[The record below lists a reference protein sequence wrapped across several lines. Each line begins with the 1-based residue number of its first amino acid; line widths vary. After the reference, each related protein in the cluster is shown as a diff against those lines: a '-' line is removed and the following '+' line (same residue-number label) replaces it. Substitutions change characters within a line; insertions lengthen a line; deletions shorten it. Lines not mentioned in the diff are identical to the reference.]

1 VNFEELS
8 LGDFSMTIADYRGAR
23 GANAGDDYHEL
34 WALRQALSLL
44 DKKTGLYAV
53 AVEGLQSE
61 DEGGKSP
68 NTWDGVDCTFYY
80 GNEDTGI
87 PTRIV
92 IAQFKYSSANPS
104 QNWSISRLIQ
114 STKKTGDNSVL
125 RKLANAYIGLKEKY
139 PHLVDSDNL
148 IVQLVSNQP
157 IATAVNTAIRNSID
171 SRTDHNK
178 SVKSSSE
185 PGYAKLL
192 KASGLKRTDFLSF
205 IKALDFSSC
214 GSSSRFSLEENVL
227 SVISGWTDEDARTT
241 VDHLM
246 RSVRRKMM
254 PEAKGEIITRHV
266 VLSWMGISDE
276 DVLFPCPSDIKQ
288 ISPLVNRKISGTIVS
303 EINNGSQYICIHGEG
318 GCGKSTLIQE
328 IKDCLPSQSVLIAF
342 DCYGGGRYLDAD
354 AFRHRPQDAFLQLI
368 NDLAV
373 SLRSPLLLS
382 KSSSIDYPRS
392 FKKRLERASEV
403 VASKNISA
411 RLVIVVDAADNSI
424 IAAQSQPTPE
434 KSFVYD
440 FVTLGDLPSNVCL
453 IVTTRSGRLDS
464 LRLPANFIS
473 HKLDGFDRDETAE
486 HIKLFW
492 KDSSDAWIDDFHHLS
507 GGNPRV
513 ERYAID
519 YSSSDQQKALSVLR
533 PEGKNLG
540 GIFKEQLL
548 TARRKSGRDLKTFC
562 SGVIALSRPIPIRH
576 LSSIIELNELQVRD
590 ICADLA
596 PGIIV
601 DKDVIRFA
609 DEDFES
615 FLRSEADQDTR
626 SIYGMIADHFL
637 KLYKVDSYAASHIA
651 SALLAAN
658 QRQSI
663 LDLINEEIEPTVI
676 NDPILR
682 REVQSQ
688 RLKIAMKV
696 CRETNNNADAIL
708 TLLYGAE
715 ALKTDTVIQEMLIEN
730 PDLAANFARDR
741 SSRLI
746 LGNADEYENHGR
758 LLFQLL
764 AHDARNN
771 DGISVCE
778 GLRQLQAWMQRRSDH
793 YHEQEKAHPNI
804 RPQGW
809 PIEYQDIA
817 AEIEAVLRIEGPTQ
831 AVKRMFN
838 WSPRSIALRVALSL
852 SFQLITSGEA
862 DLVERCLNE
871 TDIHSPWD
879 LFLLTPLALSG
890 KDIDLERV
898 KTDLEIFLIRGFIK
912 VDKLKNTWDD
922 DNVTVDYLEMI
933 LTACEV
939 FLAHGGE
946 RSKIIPVLEKF
957 NDSELRRHDQ
967 LFTSQAAIIDLTLRA
982 FTILEH
988 LNNRKP
994 TLATYLVD
1002 PPLQPDD
1009 LSKKEVV
1016 QRRRSN
1022 NENKQELEK
1031 FIGPQISIY
1040 DVRAQAIIGVIPSEQ
1055 LAVSFQ
1061 EAITKFHQSDYQ
1073 LSRDYHSIPM
1083 KTRMGISISRLL
1095 ALPKVNSV
1103 DLLGTILTL
1112 LGSSPSSSG
1121 KELIRIF
1128 QNLALDRSLHSRLLT
1143 EVVSQYQKVKN
1154 QRSSA
1159 EDKIEAFSNFARFLL
1174 PISQD
1179 DAEEI
1184 FKNAFLVA
1192 GEVNLDVVHEIS
1204 LFKPLT
1210 LRAIPNMS
1218 LEERRDVA
1226 RDFAVMVCDAGV
1238 RLDGYDHFPWNDAAQ
1253 AIATLDFP
1261 FSLAIT
1267 SRWDDENIAHMISLL
1282 PSVLEAALSLNV
1294 VSPTQ
1299 VSSFSPLL
1307 DEFDEELVCQVL
1319 DKVGSGDN
1327 VHNRNILIENIAKDE
1342 LLWFGK
1348 GTRSR
1353 ILEKINSISGQNE
1366 NGFWKTR
1373 LIKATEFHQK
1383 EKPNSQYSDNR
1394 SESLDSKERIDPLG
1408 EVDFSSYHFTSEQE
1422 VSCVISELYETARIR
1437 GTYAPISTILE
1448 RIRSVVQ
1455 VNDRRA
1461 YLEALSKLDVRY
1473 LSGYELGNEI
1483 SKCVEKWSGSPAIS
1497 SWCSN
1502 RLLQIVVERLPYF
1515 CSWPD
1520 YDKSFLSKILDKTG
1534 LEDSQIC
1541 AGLLDALERHA
1552 DVLKSPTIYTLVGL
1566 VGQYCT
1572 PQEAAQI
1579 ISRYANRLVN
1589 RIPLPDQE
1597 KWRFEDIPNDNASA
1611 FARFLYALLG
1621 DFDTRTRWRAA
1632 HAVRRLAQF
1641 ENLEIID
1648 ELVQLYDRNTDESF
1662 RDPDIPFYWLAA
1674 RLWFVIA
1681 LERIASEMPSTISK
1695 HGLWLLDVATDD
1707 KFPHV
1712 LLRSFAKSAVL
1723 KMVNSGNL
1731 ELNHS
1736 QMDKLNLAN
1745 TSLIPRK
1752 KGRDSYK
1759 VGFDRYSSQEK
1770 KDRRFHFD
1778 AMDTLPYWYTSAL
1791 RIFANVD
1798 GEEFLDVAES
1808 WIVDR
1813 WNVKNN
1819 PWRWDDEPRKR
1830 HRGDESSYY
1839 MTHDHG
1845 SRPILERYH
1854 TYLEWHAMWCT
1865 IGELMQSKALT
1876 KESKDEYY
1884 SYELL
1889 VNEEGLALPE
1899 LWLADIQAP
1908 KPLEN
1913 QLWSAPQND
1922 VGRWLDAVDDKEFH
1936 AELGLNDEVGFIVVN
1951 GYHETKSYNFRSTV
1965 RVNSALVSPKTAAA
1979 LVRSLQTIGSSWDYR
1994 IPPAGDELEIK
2005 ADPYTLIGWL
2015 TSQEQGPGIEE
2026 SDPLRYEI
2034 RKIESEPSKRTR
2046 KELDLLMLFDNQINW
2061 VHNGDGKRIFIYEP
2075 WGDDLSGERS
2085 YRRRYDQNIRSNG
2098 WRLSIDREALKAF
2111 LAKSGFDL
2119 IIEIEITRSNK
2130 GDDYSRYDEEKTRE
2144 SQFDRVLL
2152 FRADGTIEAAEGRIG
2167 TWTIPSS

>member
-1 VNFEELS
+1 MIN
-8 LGDFSMTIADYRGAR
+8 ADYRGAR
-23 GANAGDDYHEL
+23 AANAGDDYHEL
-34 WALRQALSLL
+34 WALRNALSLL
-44 DKKTGLYAV
+44 DKSTGLYEV
-53 AVEGLQSE
+53 TVEGLKPE
-61 DEGGKSP
+61 DEGEKLP
-68 NTWDGVDCTFYY
+68 DTWDGVDCTLYY
-80 GNEDTGI
+80 GNEDTGT

-92 IAQFKYSSANPS
+92 IAQLKYSSANPS
-104 QNWSISRLIQ
+104 QSWSISRLTQ
-114 STKKTGDNSVL
+114 STKKRGDNSVL

-139 PHLVDSDNL
+139 PHLVASDNL

-157 IATAVNTAIRNSID
+157 VATEVNTVIRNSID
-171 SRTDHNK
+171 SRTNHNK
-178 SVKSSSE
+178 SIKSPSE
-185 PGYAKLL
+185 PGCAKLQE
-192 KASGLKRTDFLSF
+192 ASGLMKRADFLSF

-214 GSSSRFSLEENVL
+214 GSGSRFSLEENIF

-246 RSVRRKMM
+246 RSIRCKMM
-254 PEAKGEIITRHV
+254 PEAKGEVITRHV
-266 VLSWMGISDE
+266 ILSWMGISDE
-276 DVLFPCPSDIKQ
+276 SVLFPCPSDIKL
-288 ISPLVNRKISGTIVS
+288 ISPLVNRKMSGIIVN
-303 EINNGSQYICIHGEG
+303 EINSGNQYICIHGEG

-373 SLRSPLLLS
+373 SIRSPLLLS
-382 KSSSIDYPRS
+382 KSPSIDYPRL
-392 FKKRLERASEV
+392 FKKRLERASEI
-403 VASKNISA
+403 VASCNESA

-434 KSFVYD
+434 NSFVYD
-440 FVTLGDLPSNVCL
+440 FVKLGNLPSNVCL

-464 LRLPANFIS
+464 LRLPVYFIS
-473 HKLDGFDRDETAE
+473 HKLDGFDRDETAA
-486 HIKLFW
+486 HIGLFW
-492 KDSSDAWIDDFHHLS
+492 KDTSDAWIDDFHHLS

-519 YSSSDQQKALSVLR
+519 YSISDQQKALSILR
-533 PEGKNLG
+533 PEGKDLG

-548 TARRKSGRDLKTFC
+548 TAQRKLGQDLKMFC
-562 SGVIALSRPIPIRH
+562 SGVIALSRPIPIHH
-576 LSSIIELNELQVRD
+576 LSSIIIELNELQVRD

-615 FLRSEADQDTR
+615 FLRSEAGQDAG
-626 SIYGMIADHFL
+626 SIYGLIADHFL
-637 KLYKVDSYAASHIA
+637 KLYTVDSYAASHIA

-658 QRQSI
+658 RRQSI
-663 LDLINEEIEPTVI
+663 LDLVKEEKEPTVI
-676 NDPILR
+676 TDPVLR

-696 CRETNNNADAIL
+696 CRETNNDADAIL
-708 TLLYGAE
+708 TLLYGVE
-715 ALKTDTVIQEMLIEN
+715 ALKTDAVIQKMLIEN
-730 PDLAANFARDR
+730 PDLAANFARDS

-771 DGISVCE
+771 DGIAVRE
-778 GLRQLQAWMQRRSDH
+778 GHRQLRVWLQRRAD
-793 YHEQEKAHPNI
+793 YIDEEEAHPNI
-804 RPQGW
+804 RPQDW

-817 AEIEAVLRIEGPTQ
+817 AEIEAVLRIEGPAQ
-831 AVKRMFN
+831 AVKQMFN
-838 WSPRSIALRVALSL
+838 WRPKSIALRVALSL

-898 KTDLEIFLIRGFIK
+898 KNDLEIFLIQGLIK

-967 LFTSQAAIIDLTLRA
+967 LFTSQVAIIDLTLRA

-1002 PPLQPDD
+1002 PPLQPDE
-1009 LSKKEVV
+1009 LPQKEAA
-1016 QRRRSN
+1016 RRKSN
-1022 NENKQELEK
+1022 NKNKQELEK
-1031 FIGPQISIY
+1031 FIEPQLSIY
-1040 DVRAQAIIGVIPSEQ
+1040 DVRAQAIIGVIPSDQ
-1055 LAVSFQ
+1055 LAVAFQ
-1061 EAITKFHQSDYQ
+1061 GAITKFHQSDYQ
-1073 LSRDYHSIPM
+1073 LSRNYHSIPM

-1112 LGSSPSSSG
+1112 LDSSPPSPG

-1128 QNLALDRSLHSRLLT
+1128 QNLALDQSLHSCLLT

-1184 FKNAFLVA
+1184 FKDAFHVA

-1210 LRAIPNMS
+1210 PRAIQNMS

-1226 RDFAVMVCDAGV
+1226 RNFAVMVCDAGV

-1267 SRWDDENIAHMISLL
+1267 SRWDDENIAHMNSLL

-1294 VSPTQ
+1294 VSPAQ

-1366 NGFWKTR
+1366 KGFWEMR
-1373 LIKATEFHQK
+1373 LIKTTEFHQMDK
-1383 EKPNSQYSDNR
+1383 VNSRSTDNQNESHERNEK
-1394 SESLDSKERIDPLG
+1394 KDPLDAA
-1408 EVDFSSYHFTSEQE
+1408 DFSAFRFTSEE
-1422 VSCVISELYETARIR
+1422 NLIIFVTNVYETARFQGEYIS
-1437 GTYAPISTILE
+1437 ISTIFA
-1448 RIRSVVQ
+1448 RIRPAIQ
-1455 VNDRRA
+1455 VRDRKS
-1461 YLEALSKLDVRY
+1461 YLDALGRLDFRY
-1473 LSGYELGNEI
+1473 LSGYELGCEI
-1483 SKCVEKWSGSPAIS
+1483 FQCIKDWSGSPAVT
-1497 SWCSN
+1497 SWCN
-1502 RLLQIVVERLPYF
+1502 NNLLQIVVERLPYF

-1520 YDKSFLSKILDKTG
+1520 YDKSFLPRILDKTG

-1541 AGLLDALERHA
+1541 TGLLDALERHV
-1552 DVLKSPTIYTLVGL
+1552 DVLKAPTIYTLVGL

-1589 RIPLPDQE
+1589 RVPLADQG
-1597 KWRFEDIPNDNASA
+1597 KWRLDDIPNDNASA

-1641 ENLEIID
+1641 GNREIID

-1681 LERIASEMPSTISK
+1681 LERIASEMPSVISK
-1695 HGLWLLDVATDD
+1695 HGLWLLNVATDD
-1707 KFPHV
+1707 EFPHV
-1712 LLRSFAKSAVL
+1712 LLRSFAKSAVFKL
-1723 KMVNSGNL
+1723 VSNGNI
-1731 ELNHS
+1731 ELNPS
-1736 QMDKLNLAN
+1736 QLDMLNLAN
-1745 TSLIPRK
+1745 ISPIPRK
-1752 KGRDSYK
+1752 KGRGSFK
-1759 VGFDRYSSQEK
+1759 AGFDRYSSQK
-1770 KDRRFHFD
+1770 KKGRKFDFD
-1778 AMDTLPYWYTSAL
+1778 AMDTLPYWYAPAL

-1819 PWRWDDEPRKR
+1819 PCSWDDEPRKR
-1830 HRGDESSYY
+1830 NHGDESSYY
-1839 MTHDHG
+1839 MAHDHG

-1865 IGELMQSKALT
+1865 IGELMQSRALA

-1884 SYELL
+1884 SYEFL
-1889 VNEEGLALPE
+1889 VVEEGLVVPD

-1922 VGRWLDAVDDKEFH
+1922 MDRWLDAVDDKEFL

-1965 RVNSALVSPKTAAA
+1965 RVNSALVSPTTAAA
-1979 LVRSLQTIGSSWDYR
+1979 LVRSLQTKGSSWNYW

-2005 ADPYTLIGWL
+2005 ADTLTEWL
-2015 TSQEQGPGIEE
+2015 TSQEQGLGIEE
-2026 SDPLRYEI
+2026 TDPLRYEI
-2034 RKIESEPSKRTR
+2034 RRIESEPSERMR
-2046 KELDLLMLFDNQINW
+2046 KELNLSMLYDKQINW
-2061 VHNGDGKRIFIYEP
+2061 VHNGNGKRIFIYEP
-2075 WGDDLSGERS
+2075 WGDDLSGERA
-2085 YRRRYDQNIRSNG
+2085 YRRRYNQNVRSNG
-2098 WRLSIDREALKAF
+2098 WRLSIDRDALKAF
-2111 LAKSGFDL
+2111 LAKSNFDL
-2119 IIEIEITRSNK
+2119 IIGIEVSRNNM
-2130 GDDYSRYDEEKTRE
+2130 GDDYSRRDKEKTKE
-2144 SQFDRVLL
+2144 SQFGRILL
-2152 FRADGTIEAAEGRIG
+2152 FRADGTIEAAEGYIG
-2167 TWTIPSS
+2167 TWVSLSS

>member
-1 VNFEELS
+1 
-8 LGDFSMTIADYRGAR
+8 MTITDYRGAR
-23 GANAGDDYHEL
+23 AANAGDDYHEL

-44 DKKTGLYAV
+44 DKNTGLYAV

-61 DEGGKSP
+61 DEGGKLP
-68 NTWDGVDCTFYY
+68 DTWDGVDCTFYY
-80 GNEDTGI
+80 GDEDTGE
-87 PTRIV
+87 PTQIV

-104 QNWSISRLIQ
+104 QNWSISRLTQ
-114 STKKTGDNSVL
+114 STKKRGDSSVL

-139 PHLVDSDNL
+139 PQLVDSENL
-148 IVQLVSNQP
+148 IVRLVSNQP
-157 IATAVNTAIRNSID
+157 IATGVNAAINNLIV
-171 SRTDHNK
+171 SRTDQHMSTK
-178 SVKSSSE
+178 SPSE
-185 PGYAKLL
+185 PGCAKLL
-192 KASGLKRTDFLSF
+192 KASGLKGADFLAF
-205 IKALDFSSC
+205 MKALDFSLC

-266 VLSWMGISDE
+266 ILSWMGISDE
-276 DVLFPCPSDIKQ
+276 NVLFPCPSDIKQ
-288 ISPLVNRKISGTIVS
+288 ISPSVNRKISRTIVS
-303 EINNGSQYICIHGEG
+303 EINNGIQYICIHGEG

-328 IKDCLPSQSVLIAF
+328 IKVCLPSQSVLITF

-354 AFRHRPQDAFLQLI
+354 AFRHRPKDAFLQLI
-368 NDLAV
+368 NDLAI

-382 KSSSIDYPRS
+382 KSPSIDYPRS
-392 FKKRLERASEV
+392 FKNRLEKASEV
-403 VASKNISA
+403 VASINKSA
-411 RLVIVVDAADNSI
+411 HLVIVVDAADNSI
-424 IAAQSQPTPE
+424 IAAQSQSPSE

-440 FVTLGDLPSNVCL
+440 FVTLGDLPRNVCL
-453 IVTTRSGRLDS
+453 IVTTRSGGLAS
-464 LRLPANFIS
+464 LRLPDFFIS
-473 HKLDGFDRDETAE
+473 HKLDGFDRDETAA

-492 KDSSDAWIDDFHHLS
+492 KDASDAWIDDFHHLS
-507 GGNPRV
+507 GGNPRF

-519 YSSSDQQKALSVLR
+519 YSDSDQQKALSVLR

-548 TARRKSGRDLKTFC
+548 TAQRKSGHNLKAFC
-562 SGVIALSRPIPIRH
+562 AGVIALSRPIPIHH
-576 LSSIIELNELQVRD
+576 LSSIVEMNELQVRD

-601 DKDVIRFA
+601 DKDVISFA

-615 FLRSEADQDTR
+615 FLRSEAGQDTR

-663 LDLINEEIEPTVI
+663 LDLINEEMEPTVI

-682 REVQSQ
+682 REIQSQ

-715 ALKTDTVIQEMLIEN
+715 ALKTDAVIQKMLIEN

-771 DGISVCE
+771 DGISVRE
-778 GLRQLQAWMQRRSDH
+778 GFRQLQAWMQRRSDN
-793 YHEQEKAHPNI
+793 YHEQEKAHPKI

-817 AEIEAVLRIEGPTQ
+817 AEIEAVLRIEGPAQ
-831 AVKRMFN
+831 AVKQMFN
-838 WSPRSIALRVALSL
+838 WSPKSIALRVALSL

-862 DLVERCLNE
+862 NLVEQCLNE

-890 KDIDLERV
+890 KKINLERI
-898 KTDLEIFLIRGFIK
+898 KIDLEIFLIRGFIK

-946 RSKIIPVLEKF
+946 STKIIPVLEKF
-957 NDSELRRHDQ
+957 NDSELRRYDQ

-982 FTILEH
+982 FTILER

-1002 PPLQPDD
+1002 PPPQPND
-1009 LSKKEVV
+1009 LSKKEIV
-1016 QRRRSN
+1016 QKRRSN
-1022 NENKQELEK
+1022 NDNKQELEK
-1031 FIGPQISIY
+1031 FIGPQLSIY
-1040 DVRAQAIIGVIPSEQ
+1040 DVRAQAILGVIPSER
-1055 LAVSFQ
+1055 LTVAFQ
-1061 EAITKFHQSDYQ
+1061 EAIAQFHQSDYQ

-1095 ALPKVNSV
+1095 ALPRVNGK
-1103 DLLGTILTL
+1103 DLLGTILAL

-1128 QNLALDRSLHSRLLT
+1128 QNLVLDRSLHSRLLA
-1143 EVVSQYQKVKN
+1143 EVVSQYQIVKD

-1179 DAEEI
+1179 DAEVI
-1184 FKNAFLVA
+1184 FKDAFQVA
-1192 GEVNLDVVHEIS
+1192 GDVNLDVVHEIS
-1204 LFKPLT
+1204 LFKPLA
-1210 LRAIPNMS
+1210 LRAIQNMS
-1218 LEERRDVA
+1218 FEDRRHVA
-1226 RDFAVMVCDAGV
+1226 RDFAVIVCDAGI

-1253 AIATLDFP
+1253 ALATLDFP
-1261 FSLAIT
+1261 FSLAVT
-1267 SRWDDENIAHMISLL
+1267 SRWDDENISRVNSFL
-1282 PSVLEAALSLNV
+1282 PAVLEAALSQNTVTPSQVLSS
-1294 VSPTQ
+1294 SP
-1299 VSSFSPLL
+1299 VL
-1307 DEFDEELVCQVL
+1307 DYFDEELVCQVL
-1319 DKVGSGDN
+1319 DKVGNGNDEYDKN
-1327 VHNRNILIENIAKDE
+1327 LLIEHIAKDE

-1353 ILEKINSISGQNE
+1353 ILERIKLISGQNE
-1366 NGFWKTR
+1366 NSFWKTR
-1373 LIKATEFHQK
+1373 LINATEFHQK
-1383 EKPNSQYSDNR
+1383 EKVNSRLPDNQF
-1394 SESLDSKERIDPLG
+1394 ESRGMDVKKDPLAD
-1408 EVDFSSYHFTSEQE
+1408 VDFSAFQFTSEKDLVIFITNVYEAMRFQGE
-1422 VSCVISELYETARIR
+1422 YVSIN
-1437 GTYAPISTILE
+1437 TILE
-1448 RIRSVVQ
+1448 RIRPAIQ
-1455 VNDRRA
+1455 VKDRKS
-1461 YLEALSKLDVRY
+1461 YLDALGRLECRY
-1473 LSGYELGNEI
+1473 LSGYELGREI
-1483 SKCVEKWSGSPAIS
+1483 SQCIQDWSSSPAVT
-1497 SWCSN
+1497 SWCN
-1502 RLLQIVVERLPYF
+1502 NNLLQIVVERLPYF
-1515 CSWPD
+1515 CSWYD
-1520 YDKSFLSKILDKTG
+1520 YDKSFLSKILDKSG

-1541 AGLLDALERHA
+1541 TGLLDALERHV
-1552 DVLKSPTIYTLVGL
+1552 DVLKAPTIYTLVGL

-1589 RIPLPDQE
+1589 RIPLADQE
-1597 KWRFEDIPNDNASA
+1597 KWRLEDIPKDNASA

-1641 ENLEIID
+1641 GNLEIIN

-1674 RLWFVIA
+1674 RLWFIIA
-1681 LERIASEMPSTISK
+1681 LERIAIEMPSAISK
-1695 HGLWLLDVATDD
+1695 HGLWLLDVAADD

-1731 ELNHS
+1731 ELNHP

-1819 PWRWDDEPRKR
+1819 PWRWDDEPRK
-1830 HRGDESSYY
+1830 HHHGDDSSYF
-1839 MTHDHG
+1839 MTHSHG

-1865 IGELMQSKALT
+1865 IGELMKSRSLRKA
-1876 KESKDEYY
+1876 SKDEYHTY
-1884 SYELL
+1884 DLFTA
-1889 VNEEGLALPE
+1889 EEGLTVPE
-1899 LWLADIQAP
+1899 LWLADIHAP
-1908 KPLEN
+1908 KPLEKN
-1913 QLWSAPQND
+1913 LWNEPQNSVEQWVD
-1922 VGRWLDAVDDKEFH
+1922 EVDDEEFL
-1936 AELGLNDEVGFIVVN
+1936 AELGLHNEAGFIVVN
-1951 GYHETKSYNFRSTV
+1951 GYHDTKSYNFRSTV
-1965 RVNSALVSPKTAAA
+1965 HVNSALVAPKTAAA
-1979 LVRSLQTIGSSWDYR
+1979 LVRSLQTINSSWDYR

-2015 TSQEQGPGIEE
+2015 TSQEQGLGIEE
-2026 SDPLRYEI
+2026 TDPLRYEI
-2034 RKIESEPSKRTR
+2034 RRIESEPSEKT
-2046 KELDLLMLFDNQINW
+2046 KKILNLSMIYDNNINW
-2061 VHNGDGKRIFIYEP
+2061 VENGTGTRIFVYEP
-2075 WGDDLSGERS
+2075 WGDDLSGERAD
-2085 YRRRYDQNIRSNG
+2085 RRRYDQRVRSCG
-2098 WRLSIDREALKAF
+2098 WRLSIDIKTLQVF

-2119 IIEIEITRSNK
+2119 IVEIEITRSNT
-2130 GDDYSRYDEEKTRE
+2130 GDDYSRYDEEKTKE

-2152 FRADGTIEAAEGRIG
+2152 FRADGTIEAAEGCIG
-2167 TWTIPSS
+2167 TWTLPGS